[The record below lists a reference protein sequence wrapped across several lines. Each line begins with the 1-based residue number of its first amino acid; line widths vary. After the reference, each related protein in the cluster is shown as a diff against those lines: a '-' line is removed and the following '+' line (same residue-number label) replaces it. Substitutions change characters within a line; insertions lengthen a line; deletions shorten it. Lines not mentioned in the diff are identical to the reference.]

1 MRELNYILQRINS
14 YKKQIETN
22 KKIAWIEKKYDLT
35 INNSEKKIKRLECQ
49 IQLLKYGFQLI
60 SNDII
65 NGI

>member
-49 IQLLKYGFQLI
+49 INLLKYGFQLM
-60 SNDII
+60 SNDIL
-65 NGI
+65 NEL